1 MNQHPRQILVV
12 EDNPDD
18 LLLVRR
24 ALEAKNACVVH
35 HADSL
40 QAAIDHC
47 ARSMPDAVL
56 LDLHLPDSVGL
67 ETFTRLHSLHVGL
80 PIVVLTGLDD
90 ALLGESAIAAG
101 AQDWFRKD
109 DLHPRLLQRV
119 VAHACQRQSLL
130 RALQISESRALA
142 NESLARSNE
151 LLAKANEAKARL
163 ERAAMERMLAIVSH
177 DLRAPVHGIR
187 ACIQSLIDH
196 NEVAAS
202 GLPLCKAIST
212 ETGNL
217 IELATNLIDI
227 DRIANGNMPWH
238 WDGADPGQVVH
249 DVATTLHPLAAT
261 VGTRLSVGKVAAT
274 PIHGD
279 NLACHRL
286 LTNLVVNAIRHS
298 GAANIELSCCGDG
311 SGAKF
316 LVADDGRGIDPA
328 ARARLG
334 KPFATSDES
343 GARGGVG
350 LGLAISL
357 GIADAH
363 GGYLS
368 IISRKG
374 KGTCIKAVLRGDLTI
389 PHQPQGFAM
398 FKELDL
404 A

>member
-1 MNQHPRQILVV
+1 MNQNPRQILVV
-12 EDNPDD
+12 EDNADD

-24 ALEAKNACVVH
+24 ALEAKNAYVVH
-35 HADSL
+35 HADTL

-47 ARSMPDAVL
+47 VRSMPDAVL

-67 ETFTRLHSLHVGL
+67 ETFTRLHTLHLGL
-80 PIVVLTGLDD
+80 PIVVLTGLDNE
-90 ALLGESAIAAG
+90 LLGESAIAAG

-151 LLAKANEAKARL
+151 LLAKTNETKARL

-187 ACIQSLIDH
+187 ACIH
-196 NEVAAS
+196 
-202 GLPLCKAIST
+202 
-212 ETGNL
+212 
-217 IELATNLIDI
+217 
-227 DRIANGNMPWH
+227 RIANGNMPWH
-238 WDGADPGQVVH
+238 WDGADPGKVVH
-249 DVATTLHPLAAT
+249 DVATNLHPLAAT

-316 LVADDGRGIDPA
+316 MVADDGRGIDPA